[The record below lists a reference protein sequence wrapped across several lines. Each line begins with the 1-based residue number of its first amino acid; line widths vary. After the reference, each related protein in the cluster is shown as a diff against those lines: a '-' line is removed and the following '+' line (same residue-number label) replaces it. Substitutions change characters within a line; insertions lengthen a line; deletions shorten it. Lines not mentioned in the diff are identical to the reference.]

1 MSAPAPGQD
10 SLPSRR
16 RVLFLAEAV
25 TLAHVARPLALAAG
39 LDTKHYEIH
48 LACAESYASLIGE
61 TSLQRHTLHSLSP
74 ARFKAAL
81 AGGRVLYDAATL
93 RAYVEEDLRLLHEL
107 RPDVVVGDFRL
118 SLSISARLAGIP
130 YLTISNAY
138 WSPYRA
144 QHYPVPELPLT
155 RLLGVT
161 AAQLLFNL
169 VRPLAFALHSRPLN
183 QVRREFGLASL
194 GRDLRRVYTDA
205 DYTLYADPPELFPLS
220 TLPDTHRF
228 LGPVLWSPALP
239 LPTWW
244 DTLPNDKPCLYVTLG
259 SSGNA
264 GLLPRILAAL
274 AGEPVTVIAAG
285 AGQKMT
291 DEIPGNAYIADY
303 LPGGDAARRAK
314 LVICNGGSPTSQQA
328 LLAGVPVLGIPANL
342 DQHLNMTALEKAGV
356 GRILRSE
363 HLRPSSLRN
372 AVRAMLTDE
381 ALNQRT
387 AAMAETS
394 GRYSAPR
401 RFAEIVQEV
410 IAD

>member
-1 MSAPAPGQD
+1 MSTPASGQD
-10 SLPSRR
+10 ATPPRR

-25 TLAHVARPLALAAG
+25 TLAHVARPLALATG
-39 LDTKHYEIH
+39 LDSHRYEIH
-48 LACAESYASLIGE
+48 LACAESYASLIGQ
-61 TSLQRHTLHSLSP
+61 TSLQRHTLRSLSP
-74 ARFKAAL
+74 TQFKAAL
-81 AGGRVLYDAATL
+81 ASGRVLYRAATL
-93 RAYVEEDLRLLHEL
+93 RAYVEEDLRLLHTL

-138 WSPYRA
+138 WSPYRI
-144 QHYPVPELPLT
+144 QHYPVPELPIT
-155 RLLGVT
+155 RLFGVT

-169 VRPLAFALHSRPLN
+169 VRPLAFAFHGRSLN

-194 GRDLRRVYTDA
+194 GSDLRRAYTDA

-228 LGPVLWSPALP
+228 LGPVLWSPTLP

-244 DTLPNDKPCLYVTLG
+244 DTLPNDKPCIYVTLG

-285 AGQKMT
+285 AGQKIT

-328 LLAGVPVLGIPANL
+328 LTAGVPVLGVPANL
-342 DQHLNMTALEKAGV
+342 DQHLNMAALEKAGV

-363 HLRPSSLRN
+363 HLRSSSLRDVVLRML
-372 AVRAMLTDE
+372 ADTSLSQRA
-381 ALNQRT
+381 
-387 AAMAETS
+387 AAMAETNN
-394 GRYSAPR
+394 RYSAPR
-401 RFAEIVQEV
+401 RFAEIVHEV
-410 IAD
+410 LGD